1 MIFHNVYKFI
11 IARFINAE
19 LKMMSAFL
27 RTTSTVTERKTEVLK
42 AYLELIR
49 DLA

>member
-1 MIFHNVYKFI
+1 
-11 IARFINAE
+11 
-19 LKMMSAFL
+19 MMSAFL
-27 RTTSTVTERKTEVLK
+27 RTTSVTERKTEVLK